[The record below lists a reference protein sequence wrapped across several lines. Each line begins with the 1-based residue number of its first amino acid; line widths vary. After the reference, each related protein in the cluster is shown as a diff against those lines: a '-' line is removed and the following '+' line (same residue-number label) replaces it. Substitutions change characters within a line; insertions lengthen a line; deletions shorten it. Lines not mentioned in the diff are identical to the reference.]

1 MEVTGDRDGLREAC
15 EAARAEGQTVGFIP
29 TMGALHAGHRS
40 LIARAR
46 EECGLVAVS
55 IFVNPLQFGPSEDLA
70 SYPRD
75 PDRDVALLE
84 RAGVDIA
91 FTPSADEMYPSGR
104 PDVTVDP
111 GPIGERLEGASRPGH
126 FRGVCTVVA
135 KLFGLVGPSRAY
147 FGEKDAQQLAVV
159 RRMVADLDLPV
170 EVVPCPTARE
180 RDGLAVSSRNARLS
194 PDERHAAACLYE
206 SLARAAWLVEGGE
219 RDVGVLKA
227 EMAKRVG
234 MEPRAR
240 LDYVAVVDE
249 DTFEEADRLRGRSR
263 ALIAAHIGSTRL
275 IDNVLLRAGGVS
287 ENPPED

>member
-1 MEVTGDRDGLREAC
+1 MEVTGDREGLREAC
-15 EAARAEGQTVGFIP
+15 EAARAEGQTVGFVP

-46 EECGLVAVS
+46 EECGLMAVS

-84 RAGVDIA
+84 RAGVDVA

-104 PDVTVDP
+104 PGVTVDP
-111 GPIGERLEGASRPGH
+111 GPLGERLEGASRPGH

-135 KLFGLVGPSRAY
+135 KLFGLVGSSRAY
-147 FGEKDAQQLAVV
+147 FGEKDAQQLTVI

-170 EVVPCPTARE
+170 EIVPCPTARE

-194 PDERHAAACLYE
+194 PDERQAAACLYE

-234 MEPRAR
+234 MEPLAR

-249 DTFEEADRLRGRSR
+249 DTFEEIDRLGGRSR
-263 ALIAAHIGSTRL
+263 ALVAAHVGSTRL
-275 IDNVLLRAGGVS
+275 IDNVALRPGGVS